1 VNRERLLPLFIL
13 ICSFLVG
20 LQLGLNSLDGK
31 ATARLYQLGRVV
43 AGSNQPV
50 KKPILM
56 DAKLTQVE
64 NIIGSLSV
72 VRQENLGVIGLRF
85 GNYISEYGQNLCS
98 AFNKI
103 ELILFGDGVA
113 TSGEHPRLIFTG
125 YCPIDPSPQ
134 ILSNKVK
141 GVFPLFLIEDC
152 QSNTKF
158 IDQIELSNG
167 TNIKVTNMD
176 VGVSEPDWVI
186 EKLSFIDENNPLN
199 VIEFNFD
206 DIADILKN
214 KTPKTN
220 QEKVTVICD

>member
-1 VNRERLLPLFIL
+1 MNKQRLLPLFIL
-13 ICSFLVG
+13 TFSFLIG
-20 LQLGLNSLDGK
+20 LRLGLDSLGGK
-31 ATARLYQLGRVV
+31 STARIYQLGRVV

-50 KKPILM
+50 KRPVLM
-56 DAKLTQVE
+56 DAQLTQVE
-64 NIIGSLSV
+64 NIISSLAV
-72 VRQENLGVIGLRF
+72 VRQESLGVIGLQF

-98 AFNKI
+98 AYNKI

-125 YCPIDPSPQ
+125 YCPIDSNPQ
-134 ILSNKVK
+134 ILSEKVK
-141 GVFPLFLIEDC
+141 TVFPLFLIEDC
-152 QSNTKF
+152 RSNVKF
-158 IDQIELSNG
+158 QDQIELSNG
-167 TNIKVTNMD
+167 TNVKVTNMD

-214 KTPKTN
+214 KIPKTN
-220 QEKVTVICD
+220 QEKITIICD